1 MNILDLNQR
10 LSVQSMDNKMSV
22 NETFGDMMTQFDE
35 LYSDAAPNAY
45 EFQYVARMVVVGES
59 SDEAPV
65 LCCTQ
70 QLLFSLERSNDQ
82 HQDSLTIL
90 IVLLSL

>member
-35 LYSDAAPNAY
+35 LYSDSAPG
-45 EFQYVARMVVVGES
+45 V
-59 SDEAPV
+59 
-65 LCCTQ
+65 
-70 QLLFSLERSNDQ
+70 
-82 HQDSLTIL
+82 
-90 IVLLSL
+90 